1 MAYSE
6 HTFSDPNPIKR
17 WLQHQRLD
25 TALML
30 AGEFAKPQPKAICD
44 YGAGNGEL
52 CKHLFKAYGCSDI
65 VCFEPTPQLM
75 QEAKVNLGQTGF
87 PVLFASSLIDLKQHK
102 FDLIFCLE
110 VFEHLLPKEMT
121 EASDQ
126 IQMMLGSDGVG
137 VIGVPVE
144 IGLPA
149 AYKGLFRMRRRFG
162 AFDAT
167 IRNVTAAILGKP
179 PRSRPIAELAPGIPV
194 YPDHLGFNY
203 REFQSFLEQRFRV
216 LKISGSPFKWLG
228 AWGSPE
234 IYFVITNRPT
244 SPQR

>member
-30 AGEFAKPQPKAICD
+30 AREFAKPTPQAICD

-52 CKHLFKAYGCSDI
+52 CKHLFKAYGRSKL
-65 VCFEPTPQLM
+65 VCFEPTPQLI
-75 QEAKVNLGQTGF
+75 QEAKVNLGQTDF
-87 PVLFASSLIDLKQHK
+87 PVQFTSSLADLGQHK

-126 IQMMLGSDGVG
+126 IQMMLTRDGVG

-149 AYKGLFRMRRRFG
+149 AYKGLFRMKRRYG
-162 AFDAT
+162 AFDAR
-167 IRNVTAAILGKP
+167 IRNVIGAVLGKP
-179 PRSRPIAELAPGIPV
+179 PLSRPIVELAPGVPV
-194 YPDHLGFNY
+194 YPDHLGFDY
-203 REFQSFLEQRFRV
+203 RELQLFLEQRFRV
-216 LKISGSPFKWLG
+216 LKISGSPSKWLG

-234 IYFVITNRPT
+234 IYFVITNKPT
-244 SPQR
+244 SLQH